1 MLGHHVSDEIF
12 KLLEK
17 QNKIYLAQR
26 EGKLIIRENDEPIVA
41 VVLKKPNEC
50 VSKLELEERTELND
64 SKILFVTVGSS
75 KNISEVFI
83 PNEYFENAKYEGRPF
98 LHGLFDCYTLIR
110 DYYKKEFNIF
120 LPTNIQRNWEWWSQG
135 ENLYVENAKYHSF
148 EEVTDIKKHD
158 VLIMKIGSPV
168 PNHGA
173 IYLGNN
179 KILHHAAGRFS
190 TIQTLTNSYKQ
201 KISVIY
207 RNRSLKDVN

>member
-12 KLLEK
+12 KLLEEH
-17 QNKIYLAQR
+17 NKIHLAQR
-26 EGKLIIRENDEPIVA
+26 EGKLVIREAEESVVA
-41 VVLKKPNEC
+41 IVLKKTDDS

-98 LHGLFDCYTLIR
+98 LHGLFDCYTLIQ
-110 DYYKKEFNIF
+110 DYYKREFNIF
-120 LPTNIQRNWEWWSQG
+120 LPTNMQRNWNWWSQG
-135 ENLYVENAKYHSF
+135 ENLYVDNAKYHRF

-158 VLIMKIGSPV
+158 VLVMKIGSPV

-173 IYLGNN
+173 IYLGDN

-207 RNRSLKDVN
+207 RNKSLQNAN

>member
-1 MLGHHVSDEIF
+1 MLGHHVSDEVF
-12 KLLEK
+12 NLLET
-17 QNKIYLAQR
+17 QNKIYLAQH
-26 EGKLIIRENDEPIVA
+26 EGKLVIQETGDIPVA
-41 VVLKKPNEC
+41 VILKKPDENI
-50 VSKLELEERTELND
+50 LELTIEERTELNN
-64 SKILFVTVGSS
+64 SKLLFVTVGSS

-83 PNEYFENAKYEGRPF
+83 PNEYFEDAKYEGRPF

-135 ENLYVENAKYHSF
+135 ENLYVENAKYFSF
-148 EEVTDIKKHD
+148 EEVSDIKKHD

-179 KILHHAAGRFS
+179 KILHHIAGRFS
-190 TIQTLTNSYKQ
+190 TVQTLTNSYKQ

-207 RNRSLKDVN
+207 RNKILQDVN

>member
-1 MLGHHVSDEIF
+1 MLGHHVSDEVF
-12 KLLEK
+12 NLLK
-17 QNKIYLAQR
+17 TQNKIYLAQH
-26 EGKLIIRENDEPIVA
+26 EGKLTIKKVEEPAVA
-41 VVLKKPNEC
+41 IVLKKTDDC
-50 VSKLELEERTELND
+50 VSKLELEERTELNN

-98 LHGLFDCYTLIR
+98 LHGMFDCYTLIR
-110 DYYKKEFNIF
+110 DYYKREFNIF
-120 LPTNIQRNWEWWSQG
+120 LPTNMQRNWNWWSQG
-135 ENLYVENAKYHSF
+135 ENLYVDNAKYHRF

-158 VLIMKIGSPV
+158 VLVMKIGSPV

-207 RNRSLKDVN
+207 RNKSLQNAN

>member
-1 MLGHHVSDEIF
+1 MLGHHVSDEVF
-12 KLLEK
+12 NLLK
-17 QNKIYLAQR
+17 TQNKIYLAQH
-26 EGKLIIRENDEPIVA
+26 EGKLAIKKVEEPAVA
-41 VVLKKPNEC
+41 IVLKKTDDC
-50 VSKLELEERTELND
+50 VSKLELEERTELNN
-64 SKILFVTVGSS
+64 SKILFITVGSS

-98 LHGLFDCYTLIR
+98 LHGMFDCYTLIR
-110 DYYKKEFNIF
+110 DYYKREFNIF
-120 LPTNIQRNWEWWSQG
+120 LPTNMQRNWNWWSQG
-135 ENLYVENAKYHSF
+135 ENLYVDNAKYHRF

-158 VLIMKIGSPV
+158 VLVMKIGSPV

-207 RNRSLKDVN
+207 RNKSLQNAN

>member
-1 MLGHHVSDEIF
+1 MLGHYVSDEIF
-12 KLLEK
+12 TLLEK
-17 QNKIYLAQR
+17 QNRIYLAQN
-26 EGKLIIRENDEPIVA
+26 EGKLVIQNTNEKAVALVIKKSND
-41 VVLKKPNEC
+41 C
-50 VSKLELEERTELND
+50 VSTLELEERTELNN

-83 PNEYFENAKYEGRPF
+83 PNEYFENADYEGRPF

-135 ENLYVENAKYHSF
+135 ENLYVDNAKNYGF
-148 EEVTDIKKHD
+148 EETTDIKKHD
-158 VLIMKIGSPV
+158 ILIMKIGSPV

-173 IYLGNN
+173 IYLGDN
-179 KILHHAAGRFS
+179 KILHHTAGRFS

-201 KISVIY
+201 KIAVIY
-207 RNRSLKDVN
+207 RNKLFNNVN

>member
-1 MLGHHVSDEIF
+1 MLGHHVSDKIF
-12 KLLEK
+12 KLLEEH
-17 QNKIYLAQR
+17 NKIHLAQR
-26 EGKLIIRENDEPIVA
+26 EGKLVIREAEESVVA
-41 VVLKKPNEC
+41 IVLKKTDDS

-110 DYYKKEFNIF
+110 DYYKREFNIF
-120 LPTNIQRNWEWWSQG
+120 LPTNMQRNWNWWSQG
-135 ENLYVENAKYHSF
+135 ENLYVDNAKYHRF

-158 VLIMKIGSPV
+158 VLVMKIGSPV

-207 RNRSLKDVN
+207 RNKSLQNAN

>member
-12 KLLEK
+12 KLLEEH
-17 QNKIYLAQR
+17 NKIHLAQR
-26 EGKLIIRENDEPIVA
+26 EGKLVIREAEESVVA
-41 VVLKKPNEC
+41 IVLKKTDDS

-110 DYYKKEFNIF
+110 DYYKREFNIF
-120 LPTNIQRNWEWWSQG
+120 LPTNMQRNWNWWSQG
-135 ENLYVENAKYHSF
+135 ENLYVDNAKYHRF

-158 VLIMKIGSPV
+158 VLVMKIGSPV

-207 RNRSLKDVN
+207 RNKSLQNAN

>member
-1 MLGHHVSDEIF
+1 MLGHHVSDEVF
-12 KLLEK
+12 NLLK
-17 QNKIYLAQR
+17 TQNKIYLAQH
-26 EGKLIIRENDEPIVA
+26 EGKLAIKKVEEPAVA
-41 VVLKKPNEC
+41 IVLKKTDDC
-50 VSKLELEERTELND
+50 VSKLELEERTELNN

-98 LHGLFDCYTLIR
+98 LHGIFDCYTLIR
-110 DYYKKEFNIF
+110 DYYKREFNIF
-120 LPTNIQRNWEWWSQG
+120 LPTNMQRNWDWWSHG
-135 ENLYVENAKYHSF
+135 ENLYVDNAKYHGF
-148 EEVTDIKKHD
+148 EEVADIKKHD
-158 VLIMKIGSPV
+158 VLVMKIGSPV

-207 RNRSLKDVN
+207 RNKSLQNAN

>member
-12 KLLEK
+12 KLLEEH
-17 QNKIYLAQR
+17 NKIHLAQR
-26 EGKLIIRENDEPIVA
+26 EGKLVIREAEESVVA
-41 VVLKKPNEC
+41 IVLKKTDDC

-110 DYYKKEFNIF
+110 DYYKREFNIF
-120 LPTNIQRNWEWWSQG
+120 LPTNMQRNWNWWSQG
-135 ENLYVENAKYHSF
+135 ENLYVDNAKYHRF

-158 VLIMKIGSPV
+158 VLVMKIGSPV

-207 RNRSLKDVN
+207 RNKSLQNAN

>member
-1 MLGHHVSDEIF
+1 MLGHHVSDEVF
-12 KLLEK
+12 ELLK
-17 QNKIYLAQR
+17 TQNRIYLAQH
-26 EGKLIIRENDEPIVA
+26 EGKLTIKKVEEPAVA
-41 VVLKKPNEC
+41 IVLKKTDDC
-50 VSKLELEERTELND
+50 VSKLELEERTELNN

-98 LHGLFDCYTLIR
+98 LHGMFDCYTLIR
-110 DYYKKEFNIF
+110 DYYKREFNIF
-120 LPTNIQRNWEWWSQG
+120 LPTNMQRNWNWWSQG
-135 ENLYVENAKYHSF
+135 ENLYVDNAKYHRF

-158 VLIMKIGSPV
+158 VLVMKIGSPV

-207 RNRSLKDVN
+207 RNKSLQNAN

>member
-12 KLLEK
+12 KLLEEH
-17 QNKIYLAQR
+17 NKIHLAQR
-26 EGKLIIRENDEPIVA
+26 EGKLVIREAEESVVA
-41 VVLKKPNEC
+41 IVLKKTDDN
-50 VSKLELEERTELND
+50 VSTLELEERTELND

-110 DYYKKEFNIF
+110 DYYKREFNIF
-120 LPTNIQRNWEWWSQG
+120 LPTNMQRNWNWWSQG
-135 ENLYVENAKYHSF
+135 ENLYVDNAKYHRF

-158 VLIMKIGSPV
+158 VLVMKIGSPV

-207 RNRSLKDVN
+207 RNKSLQNAN

>member
-12 KLLEK
+12 KLLEEH
-17 QNKIYLAQR
+17 NKIHLAQR
-26 EGKLIIRENDEPIVA
+26 EGKLVIQEAEESVVA
-41 VVLKKPNEC
+41 IVLKKTDDN
-50 VSKLELEERTELND
+50 VSTLELEERTELND

-110 DYYKKEFNIF
+110 DYYKREFNIF
-120 LPTNIQRNWEWWSQG
+120 LPTNMQRNWNWWSQG
-135 ENLYVENAKYHSF
+135 ENLYVDNAKYHRF

-158 VLIMKIGSPV
+158 VLVMKIGSPV

-207 RNRSLKDVN
+207 RNKSLQNAN

>member
-1 MLGHHVSDEIF
+1 MLGHYVSDEIF
-12 KLLEK
+12 TLLKK
-17 QNKIYLAQR
+17 QNRIYLAQN
-26 EGKLIIRENDEPIVA
+26 EGKLVIQNTNEKAVALVIKKSND
-41 VVLKKPNEC
+41 C
-50 VSKLELEERTELND
+50 VSTLELEERTELNN

-83 PNEYFENAKYEGRPF
+83 PNEYFENADYEGRPF

-135 ENLYVENAKYHSF
+135 ENLYLDNAKNYGF
-148 EEVTDIKKHD
+148 EEATDIKKHD
-158 VLIMKIGSPV
+158 ILIMKIGSPV

-173 IYLGNN
+173 IYLGDN
-179 KILHHAAGRFS
+179 KILHHNAGKFS

-201 KISVIY
+201 KIAVIY
-207 RNRSLKDVN
+207 RNKLFNNVN

>member
-12 KLLEK
+12 KLLEN
-17 QNKIYLAQR
+17 QNRIFLAQR
-26 EGKLIIRENDEPIVA
+26 EGKLVIQEKEDTPVA
-41 VVLKKPNEC
+41 VIIKKPDESVLK
-50 VSKLELEERTELND
+50 LDLEERAELNNLN
-64 SKILFVTVGSS
+64 ILFVTVGSS

-83 PNEYFENAKYEGRPF
+83 PNRYFENAKYEGRPF

-158 VLIMKIGSPV
+158 VLIMKVGSPV

-173 IYLGNN
+173 IYLGDN
-179 KILHHAAGRFS
+179 KILHHIAGRFS
-190 TIQTLTNSYKQ
+190 TIQNLTNSLKQ

-207 RNRSLKDVN
+207 RNRLFKDGN